1 MKKKIKSKTI
11 YQPEGRAGEYSEW
24 ACNTHNGCSN
34 ECDYCYNRHGLAAA
48 VLGASTVSLKKSLGD
63 EKKAYEIFCKEL
75 VKYRNQI
82 LASGGPLH
90 FTFVSDPCLP
100 ETIALTW
107 KCITFALSQ
116 GVPVQVLTKKADW
129 LGHPAVQDALT
140 LYRDKLKVG
149 FTLTG
154 RDDLEPGA
162 STNAQRIDAMRIL
175 HDQCG
180 ITTWAS
186 IEPIITPQRSYDMI
200 TQSMSFCDH
209 YKIGIRSG
217 QREYTPGDIRQFV
230 QDVNSLGLKSVLW
243 KKSLLEFV
251 QKP

>member
-1 MKKKIKSKTI
+1 MLMKHFHGKAI
-11 YQPEGRAGEYSEW
+11 YRPNGAAAQYSES
-24 ACNTHNGCSN
+24 ACNLYNGCDN
-34 ECDYCYNRHGLAAA
+34 GCDYCYNKHCPAYA
-48 VLGASTVSLKKSLGD
+48 VLGAPTVSLKKGLVD
-63 EKKAYEIFCKEL
+63 EETAFRIFCREL
-75 VKYRNQI
+75 LKWKSEI
-82 LASGGPLH
+82 IASGVLH

-100 ETIALTW
+100 QTIDLTW
-107 KCITFALSQ
+107 RCITFALSQ

-209 YKIGIRSG
+209 YKIGILSG
-217 QREYTPGDIRQFV
+217 QKEYTPQDIRNFGNAV
-230 QDVNSLGLKSVLW
+230 SALGLKSVMW
-243 KKSLLEFV
+243 KPSLIEFAK
-251 QKP
+251 KP